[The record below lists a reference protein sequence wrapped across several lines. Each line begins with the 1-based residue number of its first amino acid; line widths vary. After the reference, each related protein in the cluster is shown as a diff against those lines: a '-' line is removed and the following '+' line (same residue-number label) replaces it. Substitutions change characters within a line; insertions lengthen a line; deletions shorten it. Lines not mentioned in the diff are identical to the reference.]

1 MTVTACEG
9 HRGGNGESH
18 RAGNGIVAHWE
29 IPPANRVFRGNAE
42 ILARIMDSVPQLI
55 WSTTPNGLLE
65 YGNSAWK
72 SAVTADCG
80 MALETALLP
89 RLHAADQ
96 EAWRQQW
103 LAALRTGES
112 YEFEYRL
119 ETLTHDSRRW
129 LLERGTPVRDATTG
143 ELQRWIMTGTPIDR
157 YKRTEETLRLQ
168 LNQRDDFLAT
178 VLHELRNPLT
188 PIAGALERLRRSP
201 NDAMSVGVARGIIQR
216 QLRQLSCLVDD
227 LLDVSRISHGG
238 IRLQRRIVELKDI
251 VAVAVETA
259 EPLID
264 VRQQEL
270 TIGQAEQ
277 SVHLF
282 ADPVR
287 LTQVIT
293 NLLMNAAKF
302 THRGGH
308 ISILSGEKDGVV
320 SIRVR
325 DNGVGI
331 PADKLP
337 HIFDLYVQAHSGPT
351 AGACGLGVGLAVA
364 RQMVELHGGTLSVR
378 SEGPGRGSEFT
389 VLLPGAHRPIGSLS

>member
-9 HRGGNGESH
+9 HRAANT
-18 RAGNGIVAHWE
+18 IVAHWE
-29 IPPANRVFRGNAE
+29 IPPANRVSRGNTE
-42 ILARIMDSVPQLI
+42 ILAKIMDSVPQLI

-72 SAVTADCG
+72 SAVSADYG
-80 MALETALLP
+80 VPVESALLP
-89 RLHAADQ
+89 RLHNADQ

-103 LAALRTGES
+103 LAALRTGEA

-119 ETLTHDSRRW
+119 ETLTQDSRRW
-129 LLERGTPVRDATTG
+129 LLERGTPVRDAKTG

-188 PIAGALERLRRSP
+188 PIAGALERLGRSP
-201 NDAMSVGVARGIIQR
+201 NDALSVGVARGIIQR

-251 VAVAVETA
+251 VVVAVETA
-259 EPLID
+259 GPLID

-270 TIGQAEQ
+270 TVGQAEQ
-277 SVHLF
+277 PVHLF

-287 LTQVIT
+287 MTQVVT

-308 ISILSGEKDGVV
+308 ISIVSGEKEGVV

-337 HIFDLYVQAHSGPT
+337 HIFDLYVQAHAGST
-351 AGACGLGVGLAVA
+351 AGAGGLGVGLAVA

>member
-1 MTVTACEG
+1 
-9 HRGGNGESH
+9 
-18 RAGNGIVAHWE
+18 
-29 IPPANRVFRGNAE
+29 
-42 ILARIMDSVPQLI
+42 
-55 WSTTPNGLLE
+55 
-65 YGNSAWK
+65 
-72 SAVTADCG
+72 
-80 MALETALLP
+80 
-89 RLHAADQ
+89 
-96 EAWRQQW
+96 
-103 LAALRTGES
+103 
-112 YEFEYRL
+112 
-119 ETLTHDSRRW
+119 
-129 LLERGTPVRDATTG
+129 
-143 ELQRWIMTGTPIDR
+143 
-157 YKRTEETLRLQ
+157 
-168 LNQRDDFLAT
+168 
-178 VLHELRNPLT
+178 
-188 PIAGALERLRRSP
+188 
-201 NDAMSVGVARGIIQR
+201 MSVGVARGIIQR

-227 LLDVSRISHGG
+227 LLDVARISHGG

-259 EPLID
+259 GPLID

-270 TIGQAEQ
+270 TVGQAEQ

-308 ISILSGEKDGVV
+308 ISIIWGEKEGVV

-337 HIFDLYVQAHSGPT
+337 HIFDLYVQAHSGST
-351 AGACGLGVGLAVA
+351 GGARGLGVGLAVA

>member
-9 HRGGNGESH
+9 HRARND
-18 RAGNGIVAHWE
+18 IVAHWE
-29 IPPANRVFRGNAE
+29 IPPANRSYRGNTE

-55 WSTTPNGLLE
+55 WSATPNGLLE

-80 MALETALLP
+80 VSVESALLP
-89 RLHAADQ
+89 RLHDADQ
-96 EAWRQQW
+96 EPWRQQW
-103 LAALRTGES
+103 LAALRTGEA
-112 YEFEYRL
+112 YELEYRL

-129 LLERGTPVRDATTG
+129 LLERGTPVRDPTTG

-168 LNQRDDFLAT
+168 LNQREDFLAT
-178 VLHELRNPLT
+178 VVHELRNPLT
-188 PIAGALERLRRSP
+188 PIAGALERLQRTP
-201 NDAMSVGVARGIIQR
+201 NDAMSVVAARGIIQR
-216 QLRQLSCLVDD
+216 QLRQLTCLVND

-259 EPLID
+259 GPLID

-270 TIGQAEQ
+270 TVEQAEQ
-277 SVHLF
+277 SVHLC

-287 LTQVIT
+287 MAQVVT

-308 ISILSGEKDGVV
+308 ISIISGDKEGVV

-325 DNGVGI
+325 DDGVGI

-337 HIFDLYVQAHSGPT
+337 QIFDLYVQAHSGST
-351 AGACGLGVGLAVA
+351 AGASGLGVGLAVA

-378 SEGPGRGSEFT
+378 SEGPGRGSEFI
-389 VLLPGAHRPIGSLS
+389 VLLPGAQPIGSLS